1 MKPRMIQLSTVVVV
15 LILVLVA
22 WAPPREAAAQGAT
35 YERSE
40 TLYTSG
46 TQWGPPSSWNPF
58 MQGNYAMG
66 TFGLCYESLF
76 LYDPLADKY
85 TPWLAESGKWL
96 DASTYELKIRQGV
109 NWSDGKPL
117 TADDIKFTFELGK
130 TAALYF
136 SSLWDWLAS
145 IDKVDDFTLSFKF
158 KETLYQE
165 WAYYLYN
172 VPMVPQHLWGSK
184 DAKEVATGANEKP
197 VGTGSYLYDTNDQS
211 RMVWVRNDNWWATK
225 ALGLSVGPKRIV
237 DIVNSSNNVALGLV
251 LQGGID
257 LSNNFLPGV
266 ATLAK
271 SGYGIQMYYPDP
283 PYMLSANTAWLDLNL
298 QKKPMDDPAFRRAM
312 AFAINV
318 KDIVETDYGNIV
330 EAANPTGLLPIWDR
344 YIDQAVVKEL
354 GFSYDPA
361 KAKQILADA
370 GYKDVDGDG
379 FVEAPDGSK
388 VALKII
394 VPSGWTDWMEAIKII
409 AKSAQ
414 AVGIS
419 VQPDY
424 PDYPGYLDARL
435 NGTFDMCI
443 DNQPQMSNTPW
454 TYYRWMFYN
463 PLKDIASSQGG
474 NYGRYDNQK
483 VFDLVT
489 QLDKTPIDD
498 VKGMQAIASQIQRI
512 QLTDIPLIPL
522 WYNGAWAQYSN
533 AVWTNWPSSAEKDN
547 HYLPVTW
554 RGYWNMSAIQMLTSL
569 KPAQ

>member
-1 MKPRMIQLSTVVVV
+1 MVV
-15 LILVLVA
+15 LVLVLA
-22 WAPPREAAAQGAT
+22 GWASPRDAAAQGAT

-46 TQWGPPSSWNPF
+46 TQWGPPSNWNPF

-76 LYDPLADKY
+76 LFDPLTDKY

-96 DASTYELKIRQGV
+96 DASTYELKIRSGV
-109 NWSDGKPL
+109 NWSDGKPF
-117 TADDIKFTFELGK
+117 TADDVKFTLELGK
-130 TAALYF
+130 TSALYF

-145 IDKVDDFTLSFKF
+145 IDKVDNSTLKFKF

-165 WAYYLYN
+165 WAYNLYN
-172 VPMVPQHLWGSK
+172 VPMVPQHLWGTK
-184 DAKEVATGANEKP
+184 TPEEVATGANEKP
-197 VGTGSYLYDTNDQS
+197 VGTGAFLYDTSDQS

-225 ALGLSVGPKRIV
+225 ALGLSIAPKRIV
-237 DIVNSSNNVALGLV
+237 DIVNGSNNVALGLV

-283 PYMLSANTAWLDLNL
+283 PFMLSANTAWLDLNL

-318 KDIVETDYGNIV
+318 NDIVETDYGNIV
-330 EAANPTGLLPIWDR
+330 KAANPTGLLPIWDK

-354 GFSYDPA
+354 GFSYDPE
-361 KAKQILADA
+361 KAKKTLADA
-370 GYKDVDGDG
+370 GYKDIDGDG
-379 FVEAPDGSK
+379 FVEAPDASK
-388 VALKII
+388 IVLKVI
-394 VPSGWTDWMEAIKII
+394 VPSGWTDWMEAIKIV

-414 AVGIS
+414 AAGIN

-474 NYGRYDNQK
+474 NYGRYNNQK
-483 VFDLVT
+483 AFDLVT
-489 QLDKTPIDD
+489 QLDKTPVDD
-498 VKGMQAIASQIQRI
+498 VKGMQAITSQLQRI
-512 QLTDIPLIPL
+512 QLTDVPLIPL

-533 AVWTNWPSSAEKDN
+533 AVWTNWPSSGDKDN

-554 RGYWNMSAIQMLTSL
+554 RGYWNLSAIQMLTSL
-569 KPAQ
+569 KPAPKPAQ